1 MWSII
6 PGDLG
11 EVGGSV
17 GLSEGRSGMIGV
29 AVDCTET
36 RTQSGQILPTRAV
49 VNRGL
54 VTFGRI

>member
-17 GLSEGRSGMIGV
+17 GLSEGRSGMIG
-29 AVDCTET
+29 VDCTET

>member
-29 AVDCTET
+29 DCTET
-36 RTQSGQILPTRAV
+36 RTQRHRV
-49 VNRGL
+49 VKSFQLGL
-54 VTFGRI
+54 